1 MVFGI
6 LLAGIIGGSIG
17 SIINGG
23 TEGADPWRQSADDE
37 IAQEQFQGM
46 LDNDDETL
54 EQHLKV
60 LQQSTADEEAQ
71 EAFQEMLNDNKSVSS
86 ISSLGSLNSTWSAKM
101 EMELSKIEDNQLEQ
115 EKLAIS
121 QSEKKITQDN
131 IERFIDQVID
141 GERALVFN
149 FLNKN
154 IENYRHILY
163 YPSTQKYGGS
173 CLIRLY
179 KSIKRTAQHILFVIV
194 NTKTA
199 KGQNAKELEKKYNDL
214 FVKLI
219 NLITMSYVLRGWNG
233 VNNMIQNPNDFK
245 AIQNHKAKIP
255 TQLIFDTLILFIADH
270 KKIPKNVFIGD
281 EAFGDIEIHSKQY
294 TRVDILCLL
303 INFLHATAIMDSQL
317 DRSYIVNG
325 ETKTY
330 PLPINGNE
338 LTGYAAKL
346 FQETIS
352 KMGVD
357 LTDIEVNTL
366 LPKIEINGTPVTIP
380 PINYRQ

>member
-37 IAQEQFQGM
+37 IAQEEFQRM

-71 EAFQEMLNDNKSVSS
+71 EAFQQMLNDNKSVSS

-194 NTKTA
+194 KSKTA

-219 NLITMSYVLRGWNG
+219 NLVTMSYVLRGWNG
-233 VNNMIQNPNDFK
+233 VNNMIENPNDFK

-255 TQLIFDTLILFIADH
+255 TQLIFDILILFIADH

-303 INFLHATAIMDSQL
+303 INFLHTTVIMDSQL

-346 FQETIS
+346 FQETVS